1 MDSKNEICTTTFLIP
16 KEAFVKTHH
25 ARKPLRFKMISIPW
39 FFRCHFRYSFLDS
52 CFFCLLIVLSSGIPQ
67 VCRGVDRPDSSSRWP
82 TCETSAVSQQISFV
96 HVSDT
101 HACYNPIPGGSSPL
115 SRVRGFVEQ
124 VREKNPYTVFTNS
137 GDDYEKGSI
146 AEELSQG
153 RTTRLVVQAMQYDVR
168 TIGNHDFAWGLEE
181 LLAFSHDPVAVVLAS
196 NTRMTGN
203 APGSQ
208 PGWVD
213 YAELTVGCVKIGF
226 FGLVSRPWNENGEQ
240 YDGPFY
246 QKHPE
251 LQTDSR
257 YVAITNEII
266 ASHRQDVDLLVLVSH
281 LGIYDDIHLAEQT
294 RGIDI
299 ILGGHTHTTMTKPL
313 RINKTT
319 IIHAGSHAETLGR
332 FDLDYNLLD
341 KQIADSHFVL
351 VSNQEGE
358 TPVEVATDREI
369 NKIISPYQ
377 EAIRSDFARLNTSQS
392 PKGMA
397 LIAARAAVEALKSDV
412 AFVNPQSA
420 WKGRSHGGLTPQDI
434 LDTFPVEREP
444 AGETGE
450 SSLYLVRGTGA
461 NLLQVLASL
470 PDFAYWGPEN
480 IDPAM
485 TYTVA
490 LPKAQALNQKRY
502 FGRELGMTPPE
513 SAGELWEAV
522 VAFGRDRNS
531 ANLSLDERGQDRS
544 RDLIAALLTGR

>member
-1 MDSKNEICTTTFLIP
+1 M
-16 KEAFVKTHH
+16 KTHH
-25 ARKPLRFKMISIPW
+25 ARKPLWFKMLSILW
-39 FFRCHFRYSFLDS
+39 FFRSRYYFLGS
-52 CFFCLLIVLSSGIPQ
+52 CFFCLLIVMSSVIPQ
-67 VCRGVDRPDSSSRWP
+67 GCRAAWP
-82 TCETSAVSQQISFV
+82 TCETTAASQQISFV

-101 HACYNPIPGGSSPL
+101 HARYNPIPGGSSPL
-115 SRVRGFVEQ
+115 ARVRGFVEQ
-124 VREKNPYTVFTNS
+124 VREENPYTVFTNA

-153 RTTRLVVQAMQYDVR
+153 RTTRQVVQAMQYDVR

-196 NTRMTGN
+196 NTKMTGN
-203 APGSQ
+203 VPGRQ

-246 QKHPE
+246 HRHPE

-257 YVAITNEII
+257 YVAITREII
-266 ASHRQDVDLLVLVSH
+266 ASHRQEVDLLVLVSH

-294 RGIDI
+294 QGIDI

-319 IIHAGSHAETLGR
+319 IIHAGSHAETVGR
-332 FDLDYNLLD
+332 FDLEYNLRE
-341 KQIADSHFVL
+341 KQIAGSHFVL
-351 VSNQEGE
+351 ASNQEGAM
-358 TPVEVATDREI
+358 PVDVATDREV
-369 NKIISPYQ
+369 NKIISSYQ
-377 EAIRSDFARLNTSQS
+377 EAIHTDFARLNISQS
-392 PKGMA
+392 GKGMA
-397 LIAARAAVEALKSDV
+397 LIAARAAVEALKSDA

-420 WKGRSHGGLTPQDI
+420 WKERSPGGLTPQDV
-434 LDTFPVEREP
+434 LNTFPVEREP
-444 AGETGE
+444 AGEPGG
-450 SSLYLVRGTGA
+450 SSIYLIRGTGTD
-461 NLLQVLASL
+461 LLQARASL
-470 PDFAYWGPEN
+470 PDFAYWGPEDIN
-480 IDPAM
+480 PAM
-485 TYTVA
+485 TYIIA
-490 LPKAQALNQKRY
+490 LPKAQALGQKRY
-502 FGRELGMTPPE
+502 FCREISMTPPD

-544 RDLIAALLTGR
+544 RDLIAALLKGR